1 MKKSLIAL
9 ALAGVFTAPAFAQT
23 AAPAAPAAEEKSPHT
38 LTANVGLF
46 SEYRFRGIAQTAFR
60 PAIQGGF
67 DYSHESGFYVGNWN
81 SNVDASA
88 GYPDGNIEMDFYG
101 GFKPTFGDFA
111 LDIGA
116 ILYYYPGSS
125 VNGGKNNGDV
135 VTNKEVY
142 LGASWKFISAKWYY
156 SVDDYFSMRGWDSTG
171 TANGKGT
178 KGTQYFDLSAN
189 YDLGDGWGVN
199 GHVGYTNVAHAAN
212 ADYTD
217 WKLGVTKDFSG
228 WVVGLS
234 YIGTD
239 AEASKNK
246 PTYQPY
252 LFTKASGYQYDAGKD
267 TVVVSVSRT
276 F

>member
-9 ALAGVFTAPAFAQT
+9 ALVGAFAAPAFAQT
-23 AAPAAPAAEEKSPHT
+23 AAPAAEAEASPHT

-46 SEYRFRGIAQTAFR
+46 SEYRFRGIAQTASR

-67 DYSHESGFYVGNWN
+67 DYSHASGFYVGNWN
-81 SNVDASA
+81 SNVDSSA
-88 GYPDGNIEMDFYG
+88 GYPDGNIEMDLYG
-101 GFKPTFGDFA
+101 GYKAAFGDFG
-111 LDIGA
+111 LDVGG

-125 VNGGKNNGDV
+125 VMGGKNNGDT

-142 LGASWKFISAKWYY
+142 LGASWKFLSAKWYY
-156 SVDDYFSMRGWDSTG
+156 SVDDYFSMRGWDNTFTS
-171 TANGKGT
+171 NGKST
-178 KGTQYFDLSAN
+178 RGTQYFDVSAAF
-189 YDLGDGWGVN
+189 DLGEGWGIN
-199 GHVGYTNVAHAAN
+199 GHVGYTNVAHAYN

-228 WVVGLS
+228 WVVGAS

-239 AEASKNK
+239 AKGGTSGV
-246 PTYQPY
+246 QPY
-252 LFTKASGYQYDAGKD
+252 RFTKASGYSYDAGKD